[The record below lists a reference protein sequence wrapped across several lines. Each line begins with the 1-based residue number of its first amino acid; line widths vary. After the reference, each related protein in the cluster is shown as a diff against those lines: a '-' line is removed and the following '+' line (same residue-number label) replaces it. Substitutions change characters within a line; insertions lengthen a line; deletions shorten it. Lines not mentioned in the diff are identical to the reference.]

1 MTTTRLQ
8 IAILTVK
15 IAMATVGI
23 IAAVGLVKLAT
34 PYLLEFFLSTLPS
47 LWTSFRGWLSP
58 AFLYI
63 IVNFIII
70 TLAASSGFNQKPP
83 PEKLERVLLEKQRRF
98 SPPKPPISETWP
110 SPTVSGEYSTES
122 RQEPPPPATDPY
134 DSDVSCL
141 TTVSPDPASSPE
153 SEAKMPEIRN
163 TGKYSPEIRSRPSV
177 KWSEK
182 PSRNRTVEVE
192 DDDTLDATWR
202 AISGGAHI
210 ARHLRKSDTW
220 PTPPNVEAEPDPKP
234 EPEPEPEPEPM
245 STRAEMR
252 KSETFN
258 EGSKVRREAALSQDE
273 LNRRAEAFIK
283 NFNDMMRLERQE
295 SNQRY
300 VDTVTRG
307 Y

>member
-23 IAAVGLVKLAT
+23 ITAVGLVKLAT
-34 PYLLEFFLSTLPS
+34 PYLLEFFLSTLPG

-83 PEKLERVLLEKQRRF
+83 PEKLERDLLEKQRRF
-98 SPPKPPISETWP
+98 NPPKPPPSETWP
-110 SPTVSGEYSTES
+110 SLTVSGEYPTES

-153 SEAKMPEIRN
+153 SEAKTPAIRN

-177 KWSEK
+177 KLSERRTQS
-182 PSRNRTVEVE
+182 PSWNRTAEVE
-192 DDDTLDATWR
+192 EDDTLDATWR
-202 AISGGAHI
+202 AISGGAHN
-210 ARHLRKSDTW
+210 ARHLGKSDTW
-220 PTPPNVEAEPDPKP
+220 PTPPHVEAEPEPK
-234 EPEPEPEPEPM
+234 PM
-245 STRAEMR
+245 STGAEMR
-252 KSETFN
+252 KSETFK

-300 VDTVTRG
+300 VDMVTRG